1 MKVLI
6 LSLIFVVFS
15 INSASCG
22 QRNDAL
28 SYPAGDKNFSE
39 AYLAVDSVDV
49 SSFDV
54 TPDWAPPQEPK
65 ALVDGSFL
73 TRWASDYQDDQW
85 IILDF
90 GKSKVISKIIVYW
103 EAAYAVDYDI
113 LISKD
118 KENWKNL
125 LSLKDSDGG
134 IDKLEFSPA
143 EARYVKIIG
152 RKRVNPTWGISVW
165 EVLCF
170 GPENKNPEDKPLIF
184 VYPKLVDKLELK
196 DTQEAVSQAEE
207 PQAEKPLASPGALL
221 LGELQK
227 GVVYTSW
234 GKTELGT
241 EASDQTLEYLKE
253 SGVRYVS
260 IMIIWSQASIN
271 EKIVSPDDKDTP
283 DDMALVH
290 AINKAHSL
298 GMKVMLKPHIEV
310 KSGEWR
316 GEIIPSEEWF
326 ASYSNYIIRYAAMAE
341 QYHVEVFSIGTE
353 LANTT
358 YSEWQSYWESI
369 IKEVRKNYSGR
380 LVYGANW
387 NEYKTVGFW
396 DKLDF
401 IGMSAYFPLTTKKD
415 PTKEELVAGWKENCE
430 NIGQWLDSKG
440 LDKPV
445 IFTEIGY
452 CSADGANTKPWS
464 FSDISEESV
473 DQEEQANS
481 LEAMFIV
488 CFQYPWFK
496 GFYLWSYFPQ
506 ERWSPLGYTI
516 RGKLAEDVFKK
527 RLKSIGR

>member
-1 MKVLI
+1 MKFLI
-6 LSLIFVVFS
+6 LSLLFAFSS
-15 INSASCG
+15 INMASCSQG
-22 QRNDAL
+22 NDTTP
-28 SYPAGDKNFSE
+28 YPVEDKSSSE
-39 AYLAVDSVDV
+39 VYLAVDSADV
-49 SSFDV
+49 SSFDA

-65 ALVDGSFL
+65 ALVDGNFL
-73 TRWASDYQDDQW
+73 TRWASDYKDDQW
-85 IILDF
+85 VILDF
-90 GKSKVISKIIVYW
+90 GKSKVITKIAIYW
-103 EAAYAVDYDI
+103 EAAYAIDYDI

-118 KENWKNL
+118 KENWENL

-134 IDKLEFSPA
+134 IDKLEFSPV

-152 RKRVNPTWGISVW
+152 RKRVNPTWGISAW

-170 GPENKNPEDKPLIF
+170 GPGDKNPEDKPLIF
-184 VYPKLVDKLELK
+184 VYPKLADKLELK
-196 DTQEAVSQAEE
+196 DTQGAVSQAEK

-221 LGELQK
+221 LSELQK

-271 EKIVSPDDKDTP
+271 EKTVSPDDKDTP

-316 GEIIPSEEWF
+316 GEIVPSEEWF

-341 QYHVEVFSIGTE
+341 QYHVEAFSIGTE

-401 IGMSAYFPLTTKKD
+401 IGMSAYFPLTIKKD
-415 PTKEELVAGWKENCE
+415 PTKEELAAGWKDHCE
-430 NIGQWLDSKG
+430 DIGKWLSSQG

-445 IFTEIGY
+445 IFTEVGY
-452 CSADGANTKPWS
+452 CSADGTNTKPWS
-464 FSDISEESV
+464 FANVSEESV
-473 DQEEQANS
+473 DQGEQADS
-481 LEAMFIV
+481 LEAMLIV

-496 GFYLWSYFPQ
+496 GFYLWNYLPQ
-506 ERWSPLGYTI
+506 ERWSPLGYPI

-527 RLKSIGR
+527 WLKNIGR

>member
-1 MKVLI
+1 
-6 LSLIFVVFS
+6 
-15 INSASCG
+15 
-22 QRNDAL
+22 
-28 SYPAGDKNFSE
+28 
-39 AYLAVDSVDV
+39 
-49 SSFDV
+49 
-54 TPDWAPPQEPK
+54 
-65 ALVDGSFL
+65 
-73 TRWASDYQDDQW
+73 
-85 IILDF
+85 
-90 GKSKVISKIIVYW
+90 
-103 EAAYAVDYDI
+103 
-113 LISKD
+113 
-118 KENWKNL
+118 
-125 LSLKDSDGG
+125 
-134 IDKLEFSPA
+134 
-143 EARYVKIIG
+143 
-152 RKRVNPTWGISVW
+152 
-165 EVLCF
+165 
-170 GPENKNPEDKPLIF
+170 
-184 VYPKLVDKLELK
+184 
-196 DTQEAVSQAEE
+196 
-207 PQAEKPLASPGALL
+207 
-221 LGELQK
+221 
-227 GVVYTSW
+227 
-234 GKTELGT
+234 
-241 EASDQTLEYLKE
+241 
-253 SGVRYVS
+253 
-260 IMIIWSQASIN
+260 
-271 EKIVSPDDKDTP
+271 
-283 DDMALVH
+283 
-290 AINKAHSL
+290 
-298 GMKVMLKPHIEV
+298 MLKPHIEV

>member
-1 MKVLI
+1 MKMKFII
-6 LSLIFVVFS
+6 LSLLFAFSS
-15 INSASCG
+15 INMASCG
-22 QRNDAL
+22 QGSDTATC
-28 SYPAGDKNFSE
+28 PAESKSSSGE
-39 AYLAVDSVDV
+39 VYLAVSSTEV
-49 SSFDV
+49 SSFDA
-54 TPDWAPPQEPK
+54 TPEWAPPQEPK
-65 ALVDGSFL
+65 ALTDGNLL
-73 TRWASDYQDDQW
+73 TRWSSGYQDDQW
-85 IILDF
+85 VILDF
-90 GKSKVISKIIVYW
+90 GKSKVISKIVICW

-118 KENWKNL
+118 KENWKSL
-125 LSLKDSDGG
+125 LFLKDSDGD
-134 IDKLEFSPA
+134 IDRLEFSPV

-170 GPENKNPEDKPLIF
+170 GPENKNPEDKSLIF

-196 DTQEAVSQAEE
+196 DTQKVVS
-207 PQAEKPLASPGALL
+207 QAEKPLASPGALL

-253 SGVRYVS
+253 LGVRYVS
-260 IMIIWSQASIN
+260 IMIVWSQASIN
-271 EKIVSPDDKDTP
+271 EKTVSPDDKDTP
-283 DDMALVH
+283 SDIALVH

-298 GMKVMLKPHIEV
+298 GMKVMLKPHVEV

-316 GEIIPSEEWF
+316 GEIVPSQEWF
-326 ASYSNYIIRYAAMAE
+326 ASYSNYIINYATMAE
-341 QYHVEVFSIGTE
+341 QYHVEAFSVGTE

-358 YSEWQSYWESI
+358 YPEWQSSWESI

-380 LVYGANW
+380 VVYGANW

-401 IGMSAYFPLTTKKD
+401 IGISAYFPLTTKKD
-415 PTKEELVAGWKENCE
+415 PTKEELVAAWEKNCE
-430 NIGQWLDSKG
+430 NIGEWLDSKG

-445 IFTEIGY
+445 VFTEIGY
-452 CSADGANTKPWS
+452 CSANGTNTKPWS

-481 LEAMFIV
+481 LEAMLIV

-496 GFYLWSYFPQ
+496 GFYLWNYFPQ